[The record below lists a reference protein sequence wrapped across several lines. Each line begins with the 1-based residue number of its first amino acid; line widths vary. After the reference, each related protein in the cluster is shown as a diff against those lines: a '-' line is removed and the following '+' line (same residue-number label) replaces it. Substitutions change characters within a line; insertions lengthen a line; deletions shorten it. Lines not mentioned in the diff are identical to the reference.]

1 MIFKRIVL
9 HFPAEL
15 VSNPIISELV
25 KKYDLECNIL
35 KADITPRQIGILVL
49 GLKGEN
55 DNYKQAIEY
64 LKSLKVSVQL
74 LSQDI
79 TRNKDRCT
87 ECGACVTI
95 CPTDALTRNAQT
107 GEVRFDKESCIGCE
121 LCIPACPMKAMEV
134 HF

>member
-9 HFPAEL
+9 HFPADL

-49 GLKGEN
+49 GLKGDN
-55 DNYKQAIEY
+55 DNYKHAIEY

-79 TRNKDRCT
+79 TRNKDRCI

-95 CPTDALTRNAQT
+95 CPCDALTRVPLT
-107 GEVRFDKESCIGCE
+107 GEVRFDKEACIGCE

>member
-1 MIFKRIVL
+1 MIFRRIVL
-9 HFPAEL
+9 HFPTDI
-15 VSNPIISELV
+15 VSDPIISRLV

-55 DNYKQAIEY
+55 NNYNDGIEY
-64 LKSLKVSVQL
+64 LKSLQITVQL
-74 LSQDI
+74 LSQDV
-79 TRNKDRCT
+79 TRDEDRCI

-95 CPTDALTRNAQT
+95 CPSEALTRDPRT
-107 GEVRFDKESCIGCE
+107 GEVRFDKDSCLGCE
-121 LCIPACPMKAMEV
+121 LCLSACPMRAMEV

>member
-1 MIFKRIVL
+1 MISHRIVL
-9 HFPAEL
+9 HFPIDL
-15 VSNPIISELV
+15 VSDPIISRLV

-35 KADITPRQIGILVL
+35 KADITPRQVGILVL

-55 DNYKQAIEY
+55 NNYKEAIEY
-64 LKSLKVSVQL
+64 LKSLKISVQP

-79 TRNKDRCT
+79 TRNKDRCI

-95 CPTDALTRNAQT
+95 CPTDALTRDTRT
-107 GEVRFDKESCIGCE
+107 GEIRFDRDSCIGCE
-121 LCIPACPMKAMEV
+121 LCIPACPMRAMEV

>member
-9 HFPAEL
+9 HFPADL
-15 VSNPIISELV
+15 VSNPIISRLV

-49 GLKGEN
+49 GLKGDN

-79 TRNKDRCT
+79 TRNKDRCI

-95 CPTDALTRNAQT
+95 CPSDALTRDPLT
-107 GEVRFDKESCIGCE
+107 GEVRFDKDSCIGCE
-121 LCIPACPMKAMEV
+121 LCIPACPMRAMEV